1 MSEKDKHTSSTV
13 SVQDSKKTNPIGIFD
28 SGIGGLTVAH
38 AVKKLLPHEQIVYFG
53 DTAHLPYGEKS
64 TAALQAY
71 SIKAVDFLLKHN
83 CKIILFACN
92 SASAAAFELIKEYT
106 ATRAKVIDVIQP
118 VVNYVA
124 HRFEGKTIGLIGTRQ
139 TINSNAYLQKIN
151 QTNKDIH
158 LVSLATPLLASMIE
172 EGFFNNTI
180 SQSVIAQYLSDASLQ
195 NIEGLI
201 LGCTHY
207 PLIKKEIELY
217 FQENFTQKVEII
229 DGSFIVAEEVRIF
242 LEQNNLLNPY
252 STKEDVFYVSDLT
265 KSFEETTKIFFR
277 KKVELE
283 LYKLWE

>member
-1 MSEKDKHTSSTV
+1 MSKNDEQNSLKLYLQET
-13 SVQDSKKTNPIGIFD
+13 KKINPIGIFD
-28 SGIGGLTVAH
+28 SGIGGLTVAQ
-38 AVKKLLPHEQIVYFG
+38 AVKELLPHEQIIYFG

-64 TAALQAY
+64 RVALQAY

-92 SASAAAFELIKEYT
+92 SASSAAFELIKEYT

-118 VVNYVA
+118 VVNYVTTN
-124 HRFEGKTIGLIGTRQ
+124 FEGKNIGLIGTRQ

-151 QTNKDIH
+151 KENKNIT
-158 LVSLATPLLASMIE
+158 LSSLATPLLASMIE

-180 SQSVIAQYLSDASLQ
+180 SQSVISEYLSDKSLQ
-195 NIEGLI
+195 KIEGLI

-207 PLIKKEIELY
+207 PLIKKEIDLF
-217 FQENFTQKVEII
+217 FQKTFKNKVDVI

-242 LEQNNLLNPY
+242 LEKTSLLNPY
-252 STKEDVFYVSDLT
+252 SVQEDIFYVSDLT
-265 KSFEETTKIFFR
+265 KSFEETTKIFF
-277 KKVELE
+277 KKTVKLE